1 MSIPTP
7 SRRAYLPAL
16 SLAAAAL
23 AAGVVL
29 MLVNPFAVGSI
40 LPPCPFHEITGL
52 YCPGCGTTRAL
63 HALLH
68 GSVQLALSMNPMAVF
83 AVPAI
88 PLMLWNNWRPGHAWM
103 ARIADARIWLVLVV
117 TFAVLRNLPWEPF
130 VRLAPG

>member
-1 MSIPTP
+1 MTQHSNAA
-7 SRRAYLPAL
+7 RLWLPMT
-16 SLAAAAL
+16 SLIAAAL
-23 AAGVVL
+23 ASAVVL
-29 MLVNPFAVGSI
+29 MLVNPFADGSI

-68 GSVQLALSMNPMAVF
+68 GSIPLALSMNPLAVI

-88 PLMLWNNWRPGHAWM
+88 PVMLWNTWRPGNAWL
-103 ARIADARIWLVLVV
+103 ARFSDARIWLVLVV
-117 TFAVLRNLPWEPF
+117 AFAVSRNLPWEPF